1 MSTRSSK
8 PARLSFKLEVEDE
21 DKLEMGVEKGVREM
35 KRCWVISFGAKAARV
50 SPDVLCRHF
59 RLSMLPHCYEPRY
72 KIPRSGIVQTC
83 NEDSK
88 TTIEATPTP
97 A

>member
-1 MSTRSSK
+1 M
-8 PARLSFKLEVEDE
+8 LGDF
-21 DKLEMGVEKGVREM
+21 VR
-35 KRCWVISFGAKAARV
+35 CQNAKAARV

>member
-35 KRCWVISFGAKAARV
+35 KRCWVISFGAKTPKLHASHRTCYVATFG
-50 SPDVLCRHF
+50 SPCCHIATNRGI
-59 RLSMLPHCYEPRY
+59 RY
-72 KIPRSGIVQTC
+72 QEV
-83 NEDSK
+83 
-88 TTIEATPTP
+88 A
-97 A
+97 